1 MFEQLDQFENDGN
14 NRNAAFGDAP
24 AQWEL
29 LKHNLSQL
37 PSKRY
42 DGRPFQW
49 TDRPERME
57 SFVRLGEVAA
67 QLFDEGKRDVAK
79 KGRYR
84 IRFGRPPLG
93 PNEVRL
99 DELVEPEEWELMPG
113 TLNDEFIWLR
123 GEYRFLPET
132 LAEAIAIKLTEV
144 YDELKDAARL

>member
-1 MFEQLDQFENDGN
+1 MFEQLDNFQNERN
-14 NRNAAFGDAP
+14 NNKAAQEDAP

-42 DGRPFQW
+42 DDQPFQW
-49 TDRPERME
+49 ADRPERME
-57 SFVRLGEVAA
+57 TLLLLGEVAA
-67 QLFDEGKRDVAK
+67 QFFDDGKRDVAK

-84 IRFGRPPLG
+84 IRFGRRPLG
-93 PNEVRL
+93 PHEARL
-99 DELVEPEEWELMPG
+99 DELVEPEEWELRPG
-113 TLNDEFIWLR
+113 TMNDEFIWLR

-144 YDELKDAARL
+144 YDEFKEAARL